1 MSTYV
6 QIESITVG
14 SGGGYPIVF
23 SSIPNKY
30 TDLVVKL
37 SLRTTSGLATEQLYM
52 TFNGSTSGYSCKQIY
67 GDGSS
72 ATSASLSNS
81 GAAISIININTSS
94 HTANTFASTD
104 IYIPNYLS
112 SEYKSISA
120 ESVTENNGTNAL
132 AGLTAGLWS
141 NTAAITSISFGNQDG
156 SNFVQYSTATLYGI
170 KKN

>member
-6 QIESITVG
+6 KIETIDVG

-30 TDLVVKL
+30 TDLLVKL

-52 TFNGSTSGYSCKQIY
+52 TFNGSTSGYSCRQLY
-67 GDGSS
+67 GTGSGT
-72 ATSASLSNS
+72 AADTLSNS
-81 GAAISIININTSS
+81 GAAISIININTGS
-94 HTANTFASTD
+94 HTANVFSSTD
-104 IYIPNYLS
+104 ICIPNYLS
-112 SEYKSISA
+112 SEYKSVSA

-156 SNFVQYSTATLYGI
+156 SNFVQYSSATLYGI